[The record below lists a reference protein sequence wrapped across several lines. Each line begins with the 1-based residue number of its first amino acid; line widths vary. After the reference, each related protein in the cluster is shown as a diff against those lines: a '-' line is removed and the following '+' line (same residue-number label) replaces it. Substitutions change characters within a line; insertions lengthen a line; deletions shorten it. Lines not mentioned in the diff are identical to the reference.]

1 MSDEPKNERRLRER
15 RDDNV
20 RSLQTAAYGLD
31 SDHVSDPEPLIDAIR
46 RRVGGRYPIDPFGLD
61 PHLCDLSAPVIEA
74 FMRVRV
80 DGADRLPVDGPAVF
94 VMNRGLGVLEPTAL
108 AIALRHHSGRRL
120 RVVGTPSVPF
130 VGGLLRRIGSVGGSP
145 DDVAACLRAGHVIA
159 VPLAPTWLRGGAGTP
174 PLHLMQAVMGFTVYP
189 VAVQAGGP
197 FGTAIAP
204 WRVRIGAHIALDA
217 SYVPGDPLGAA
228 ELAEAAR
235 AAVDGL
241 LAGDDAVPQVET
253 TAGLAAG

>member
-1 MSDEPKNERRLRER
+1 MVERRMRER
-15 RDDNV
+15 DENV
-20 RSLQTAAYGLD
+20 SALRTAAYGLD
-31 SDHVSDPEPLIDAIR
+31 SDRASNPEPLLDAIR
-46 RRVGGRYPIDPFGLD
+46 RRVGGRYPVDPFGLD
-61 PHLCDLSAPVIEA
+61 PHLCDLSAPFIEA
-74 FMRVRV
+74 LVRVRV
-80 DGADRLPVDGPAVF
+80 DGAEQLPAEGPAVF

-108 AIALRHHSGRRL
+108 AIAIRHHASRRL
-120 RVVGTPSVPF
+120 RVVGTPAVPF
-130 VGGLLRRIGSVGGSP
+130 VGGLLRRVGSVNGSA
-145 DDVAACLRAGHVIA
+145 DDVGACLRAGHLLA

-204 WRVRIGAHIALDA
+204 WRVRIGAHIALDS

-235 AAVDGL
+235 AAVDSL
-241 LAGDDAVPQVET
+241 LAGDDPVPQAEP

>member
-1 MSDEPKNERRLRER
+1 MAERRMRER
-15 RDDNV
+15 DENISALR
-20 RSLQTAAYGLD
+20 TTAYGID
-31 SDHVSDPEPLIDAIR
+31 TDRSSDPEPLVDAIR

-74 FMRVRV
+74 LVRVRV
-80 DGADRLPVDGPAVF
+80 DGGERLPADGPAVF

-108 AIALRHHSGRRL
+108 ALAIRHHAGRRL
-120 RVVGTPSVPF
+120 RVVGTPAVPF
-130 VGGLLRRIGSVGGSP
+130 VGGLLRRVGSINASP
-145 DDVAACLRAGHVIA
+145 DDVGACLRAGHLLA

-189 VAVQAGGP
+189 VAVQPGGP

-204 WRVRIGAHIALDA
+204 WRVRIGAHIALDD
-217 SYVPGDPLGAA
+217 SYAPGDPLGAA

-241 LAGDDAVPQVET
+241 LAGDDAAPQSEP